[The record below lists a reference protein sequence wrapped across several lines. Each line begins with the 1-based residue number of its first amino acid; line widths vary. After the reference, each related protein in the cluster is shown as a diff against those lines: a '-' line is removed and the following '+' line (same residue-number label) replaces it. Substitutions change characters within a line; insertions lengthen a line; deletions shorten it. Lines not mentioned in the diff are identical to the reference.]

1 VTQSK
6 SSSYQEAIMVLLPTD
21 RMDSLFSPRCVWV
34 NGPIIVG
41 AGPSGLAVAACLREQ
56 GVPFVVLERED
67 CIASLWQKRTYDRL
81 KLHLPK
87 QFCELPRMHFPESYP
102 EYPTRRQ
109 FIDYL
114 DEYAARFE
122 IKPEFNSTVLSARYD
137 ETSGLWRVR
146 VSAPAGAPEMEYIG
160 RWLVV
165 ATGESA
171 ESVVPDIPGLEG
183 FSGDVTHVSDYKSG
197 ESYRGKRV
205 LVVGCGNSGMEVS
218 LDLSDYGARPSMVV
232 RDAVH
237 VLPREVLGKSTFE
250 LAVLLMRW
258 LPLWIV
264 DKIMVLLAWLV
275 LGNLARLGIRRPAT
289 AGPLQLKE
297 THGRT
302 PVLDYGALE
311 RIRHGDINVVPAVTR
326 FNKTHVEL
334 ADGRVLNFDAVI
346 LATGYRSNVPQWL
359 QVNAHSDPAHFG
371 VIHPLATMN
380 VHWSDLNSACSILPG
395 QRFLQQGRIPQD
407 CLPPRLEGPVRP
419 LRRRLH
425 QARSLWRLRRRR
437 AHRQG
442 PRQRLEGGDQAHQ
455 EGRRLPQA
463 LHLGRLLICWSPWS
477 HCTY

>member
-1 VTQSK
+1 
-6 SSSYQEAIMVLLPTD
+6 MVLLPTD

-56 GVPFVVLERED
+56 GVPYVILERAD

-87 QFCELPRMHFPESYP
+87 QFCELPRMPFPDHYP

-114 DEYAARFE
+114 EDYAARFE

-137 ETSGLWRVR
+137 ETSGLWRV
-146 VSAPAGAPEMEYIG
+146 VTSAPGTGDMEYIG

-165 ATGESA
+165 ATGENA
-171 ESVVPDIPGLEG
+171 VSVVPDIPGLDGFEG
-183 FSGDVTHVSDYKSG
+183 KVTHVSDYKSG
-197 ESYRGKRV
+197 EAYRGKSV

-218 LDLSDYGARPSMVV
+218 LDLSDHGACPAMVV

-264 DKIMVLLAWLV
+264 DKIMVFLAWLV
-275 LGNLARLGIRRPAT
+275 LGDLAKLGLRRPT
-289 AGPLQLKE
+289 GAGPLELKE

-302 PVLDYGALE
+302 PVLDYGALA
-311 RIRHGDINVVPAVTR
+311 RIRAGDIAVVPAVKR
-326 FNKTHVEL
+326 FAKGSQVEL
-334 ADGRVLNFDAVI
+334 ANGRVLNFDAVI

-359 QVNAHSDPAHFG
+359 QGNDFFNKDGYPKTAFPHGWKGQSGLYAVGFTRRGLSGASADAVRIAKDLG
-371 VIHPLATMN
+371 N
-380 VHWSDLNSACSILPG
+380 VWREETKPTKRAGACH
-395 QRFLQQGRIPQD
+395 
-407 CLPPRLEGPVRP
+407 
-419 LRRRLH
+419 RRCI
-425 QARSLWRLRRRR
+425 SVVF
-437 AHRQG
+437 
-442 PRQRLEGGDQAHQ
+442 
-455 EGRRLPQA
+455 
-463 LHLGRLLICWSPWS
+463 
-477 HCTY
+477 

>member
-1 VTQSK
+1 
-6 SSSYQEAIMVLLPTD
+6 MVLLPTD

-56 GVPFVVLERED
+56 GVPYVILERAD

-87 QFCELPRMHFPESYP
+87 QFCELPRMPFPDHYP

-114 DEYAARFE
+114 EDYAARFE

-137 ETSGLWRVR
+137 ETSGLWRV
-146 VSAPAGAPEMEYIG
+146 VTSAPAAGGDMEYIG

-165 ATGESA
+165 ATGENA

-183 FSGDVTHVSDYKSG
+183 FDGKVTHVSDYKSG
-197 ESYRGKRV
+197 EAYRGKSV

-218 LDLSDYGARPSMVV
+218 LDLSDHGARPAMVV

-275 LGNLARLGIRRPAT
+275 LGDLAKLGLRRPT
-289 AGPLQLKE
+289 GAGPLELKE

-302 PVLDYGALE
+302 PVLDYGALA
-311 RIRHGDINVVPAVTR
+311 RIRAGDIAVVPAVKR
-326 FNKTHVEL
+326 FAKGSQVEL
-334 ADGRVLNFDAVI
+334 ADGRVLSFDAVV

-359 QVNAHSDPAHFG
+359 QVNSHSNKLTT
-371 VIHPLATMN
+371 VPLQQQ
-380 VHWSDLNSACSILPG
+380 HWSES
-395 QRFLQQGRIPQD
+395 
-407 CLPPRLEGPVRP
+407 
-419 LRRRLH
+419 
-425 QARSLWRLRRRR
+425 
-437 AHRQG
+437 
-442 PRQRLEGGDQAHQ
+442 DQ
-455 EGRRLPQA
+455 
-463 LHLGRLLICWSPWS
+463 SMS
-477 HCTY
+477 N

>member
-1 VTQSK
+1 
-6 SSSYQEAIMVLLPTD
+6 MVLLPTD

-67 CIASLWQKRTYDRL
+67 CIASLWQKRTYNRL

-87 QFCELPRMHFPESYP
+87 QFCELPRMHFPEDYP

-114 DEYAARFE
+114 QDYAARFE

-146 VSAPAGAPEMEYIG
+146 TSVPDAPEMEYIG

-165 ATGESA
+165 ATGENA
-171 ESVVPDIPGLEG
+171 ENVKPDIPGLEDFAG
-183 FSGDVTHVSDYKSG
+183 EVTHVSDYKSG
-197 ESYRGKRV
+197 AKYRGKRV

-218 LDLSDYGARPSMVV
+218 LDLSDYGAHPAMVV

-258 LPLWIV
+258 LPLWVV
-264 DKIMVLLAWLV
+264 DKIMVLVAWLV
-275 LGNLARLGIRRPAT
+275 LGDLAKLGLRRPAT
-289 AGPLQLKE
+289 GPLELKE

-302 PVLDYGALE
+302 PVLDYGALA
-311 RIRHGDINVVPAVTR
+311 RIREGEIDVVPAVTR
-326 FNKTHVEL
+326 FNKSHVQL

-346 LATGYRSNVPQWL
+346 LATGYRSNVPKWL
-359 QVNAHSDPAHFG
+359 QDNGLFNKDGYPNTAFPHGWKGQSGLYAVGFTKRGLSGASADAVRIAKDLG
-371 VIHPLATMN
+371 N
-380 VHWSDLNSACSILPG
+380 VWREETKPTKRTGACH
-395 QRFLQQGRIPQD
+395 
-407 CLPPRLEGPVRP
+407 
-419 LRRRLH
+419 RRCI
-425 QARSLWRLRRRR
+425 SVVF
-437 AHRQG
+437 
-442 PRQRLEGGDQAHQ
+442 
-455 EGRRLPQA
+455 
-463 LHLGRLLICWSPWS
+463 
-477 HCTY
+477 